1 MLRGLYTAVSG
12 MITQEKKQQVIT
24 NNMAN
29 ISTDGFK
36 EDTLNVKSFDEVL
49 LQNYD
54 KKVNGINVKN
64 QIGSISL
71 GSQIDGVSTNFTQG
85 TFMTTD
91 EPLDFAING
100 DGFFKVQDGSGNE
113 YYTRNGHFSLDN
125 QGYLVDDSGNYVI
138 GKNTKTNLEDR
149 IKINSS
155 DVTSD
160 EGGVLSENG
169 KSNYKLSTYTF
180 PDNNNTTKIG
190 DNLYSGSG
198 AVENGNGKVKQ
209 NTLEGSNVNIIDS
222 MVDMMTTMRAYE
234 ANQKV
239 IASIDETLGKAV
251 NEVGSVK

>member
-12 MITQEKKQQVIT
+12 MITQEKRQETIT

-29 ISTDGFK
+29 VSTNGFK

-54 KKVNGINVKN
+54 KQVNGINVKN

-85 TFMTTD
+85 TFISTD
-91 EPLDFAING
+91 EPLDFAVNG
-100 DGFFKVQDGSGNE
+100 AGFFKVEDGSGNQF
-113 YYTRNGHFSLDN
+113 YTRNGHFSLDN
-125 QGYLVDDSGNYVI
+125 QGYLVDDNGNYVI
-138 GKNTKTNLEDR
+138 GKNINTNQED
-149 IKINSS
+149 KVKLNSS

-160 EGGVLSENG
+160 TSGIISDNG
-169 KSNYKLSTYTF
+169 KKNYKLSTYTF
-180 PDNNNTTKIG
+180 ADNNSLIKIG
-190 DNLYSGSG
+190 DNLYSGNG
-198 AVENGNGKVKQ
+198 AIEDQNGGIKQ
-209 NTLEGSNVNIIDS
+209 NTLEGSNVNVIDS

-239 IASIDETLGKAV
+239 ISAIDETLGKAV
-251 NEVGSVK
+251 NEVGSVR